1 MIQLPAGFRP
11 TCMAHPPTYLNK
23 LILGGD
29 DGRMLLLN
37 INSEEVL
44 YTFAGWGSAVRC
56 VEASPALDVIGVGLA
71 DGRALL
77 HNVRYDET
85 LMTFANASGVGA
97 GNEGL
102 LGGGA
107 AQAVHVGGG
116 ACTAISFRCV
126 FLSFFLFFFF
136 FLSFFPGAVV
146 AAPHIGS
153 GACTAHFPI
162 FSCLNFPSAIPGYK
176 GVQGVTRRHD

>member
-1 MIQLPAGFRP
+1 
-11 TCMAHPPTYLNK
+11 MAHPPTYLNK
-23 LILGGD
+23 LVLGGD

-44 YTFAGWGSAVRC
+44 FTFAGWGSAVRC

-107 AQAVHVGGG
+107 AQAAHVGGG
-116 ACTAISFRCV
+116 ACTAISFRCD
-126 FLSFFLFFFF
+126 FHFLFFLDFFVFF
-136 FLSFFPGAVV
+136 FGVQWRTSV
-146 AAPHIGS
+146 AARALRTLLFIMPEFGQ
-153 GACTAHFPI
+153 GFVFCYACGLVELSQRIAR
-162 FSCLNFPSAIPGYK
+162 K
-176 GVQGVTRRHD
+176 